1 MGMMKE
7 HVRGPIKCAETLAA
21 DVCLKSRA
29 LELAYHEDFKAIPLH
44 TDIRGQEDDL
54 GGNSTA
60 RVLGSQCI
68 HTNPDVLRGMLRV
81 ILEVIAGTGEGD
93 WYPEDYQHE
102 DLLIQEFASA
112 RVSAS
117 TRFTVDWKSGNKKT
131 SDYFLYYSMIKDEN
145 ATPPFRKDKDEP
157 EPPSMEELESM
168 ERPPPDYVQQ
178 HSDYYHHHYV
188 GQVLTVIVNEC

>member
-1 MGMMKE
+1 M
-7 HVRGPIKCAETLAA
+7 P
-21 DVCLKSRA
+21 
-29 LELAYHEDFKAIPLH
+29 ELARLP
-44 TDIRGQEDDL
+44 
-54 GGNSTA
+54 
-60 RVLGSQCI
+60 
-68 HTNPDVLRGMLRV
+68 
-81 ILEVIAGTGEGD
+81 
-93 WYPEDYQHE
+93 
-102 DLLIQEFASA
+102 DLLWI
-112 RVSAS
+112 
-117 TRFTVDWKSGNKKT
+117 GNLAKKKT